1 MKFDSES
8 GSRENILEFLLLTT
22 IGVLQVMRADFSEM
36 MLVTPKFCIS
46 DKSDS
51 LSDLSKVWVKSVV
64 QDFPC

>member
-22 IGVLQVMRADFSEM
+22 IEALQVMRADFSEM
-36 MLVTPKFCIS
+36 MFVTPKFCIS

-51 LSDLSKVWVKSVV
+51 LSECIKSMGKICCTR
-64 QDFPC
+64 FSR